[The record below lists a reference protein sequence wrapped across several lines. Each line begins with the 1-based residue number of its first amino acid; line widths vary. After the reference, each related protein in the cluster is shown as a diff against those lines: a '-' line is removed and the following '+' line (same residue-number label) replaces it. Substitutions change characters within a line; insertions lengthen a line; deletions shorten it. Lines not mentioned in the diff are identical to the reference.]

1 MTFFIGL
8 FNCSTA
14 IAQYL
19 NSPLVYSYSVQPSLL
34 LGAWRISIT
43 ECREIDKYID
53 YSFKTLLV
61 FRLQV
66 IVAVVLIVLVFT
78 WSFVIAGIKVMVFFR
93 NYLSITGK
101 VAQVN
106 VVDDGFFLVSSLQGT
121 LLHWCFT
128 YYILLQLIFF
138 IYYFFESIL
147 YPSSVFTLSKKLT
160 SFFKNLHFAG
170 LIFIHLFVKHRRTT
184 LRWWRCDLRSSKN
197 TMT

>member
-1 MTFFIGL
+1 M
-8 FNCSTA
+8 
-14 IAQYL
+14 
-19 NSPLVYSYSVQPSLL
+19 
-34 LGAWRISIT
+34 
-43 ECREIDKYID
+43 
-53 YSFKTLLV
+53 

-78 WSFVIAGIKVMVFFR
+78 WSFVIAGIKVMVFLR

-121 LLHWCFT
+121 LLHGCT
-128 YYILLQLIFF
+128 YYILCFIFF

-147 YPSSVFTLSKKLT
+147 YSSSVFTLSKKLT

-184 LRWWRCDLRSSKN
+184 LR
-197 TMT
+197 